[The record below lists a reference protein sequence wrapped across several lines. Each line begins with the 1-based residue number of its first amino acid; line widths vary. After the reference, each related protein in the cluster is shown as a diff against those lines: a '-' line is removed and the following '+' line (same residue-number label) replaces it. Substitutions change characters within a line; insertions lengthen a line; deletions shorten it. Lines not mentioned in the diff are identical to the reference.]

1 MATLTQAQSGR
12 RKVTPQVCPGRVC
25 KVAKE
30 SVICGARHT
39 PWFKRHQITKYA
51 IGICHQIVTL
61 AGLSPAPG
69 EKQDPCEVLSSG
81 KQRALFLSGEGGGV
95 AHDLH

>member
-61 AGLSPAPG
+61 AAVSPAVG
-69 EKQDPCEVLSSG
+69 AMGHINGALSLG
-81 KQRALFLSGEGGGV
+81 KQRILFLPEGGSPSG
-95 AHDLH
+95 A